1 MSYGGKKRSKSLLLS
16 PGLRPCSPICMLSQV
31 SELPCLTIPIRL
43 VCPQAERK
51 ATKQNSYPWQYK
63 MCLRRR
69 LMMVTSDLLGAY
81 PLAYCP
87 PGSICGMLSIPRAL
101 PPVTHGSALQAP
113 ERLRGSCD
121 LTTHP
126 YRTDVSQAL
135 CCLEGSTMSNLVHRR
150 RRCARIV
157 QHSIMLPGGQ
167 YARGKG
173 RFILIYR
180 LAMDARP

>member
-1 MSYGGKKRSKSLLLS
+1 
-16 PGLRPCSPICMLSQV
+16 
-31 SELPCLTIPIRL
+31 
-43 VCPQAERK
+43 
-51 ATKQNSYPWQYK
+51 
-63 MCLRRR
+63 
-69 LMMVTSDLLGAY
+69 MVTSDLLGAY

-150 RRCARIV
+150 RWCAWIV

-180 LAMDARP
+180 LAMDARPWRGDGVAG